1 MRKTV
6 ILATCAF
13 GALVAMT
20 ATRPALAAQCVKPA
34 APAVVDKNSLTFD
47 QRNAMVA
54 EVDTYIAAMN
64 TYLACLEAS
73 DDQARAE
80 AEAII
85 RAFEAPVED
94 LVIVQ

>member
-1 MRKTV
+1 MKTMTFV
-6 ILATCAF
+6 LAAF
-13 GALVAMT
+13 FAG
-20 ATRPALAAQCVKPA
+20 PALAAQCVKPA

-54 EVDTYIAAMN
+54 EVDAYIAAMN